1 MSQARFQKMQRE
13 KAKREK
19 AEAKAER
26 KAARAEEAEQ
36 ADDDATPEAPEED
49 VLAALAKLHAQ
60 FDDDQIDFETF
71 EERKQELIAKL
82 SV

>member
-19 AEAKAER
+19 AQAKAER
-26 KAARAEEAEQ
+26 KAARAEEAELAATD
-36 ADDDATPEAPEED
+36 ADPAPPQED
-49 VLAALAKLHAQ
+49 VLAALAALHAE
-60 FDDDQIDFETF
+60 FDDDKIDFETF

>member
-19 AEAKAER
+19 AQAKAER
-26 KAARAEEAEQ
+26 KAARAEEAER
-36 ADDDATPEAPEED
+36 AGDVEPAAPQED
-49 VLAALAKLHAQ
+49 VLAELAKLHEQ
-60 FDDDQIDFETF
+60 FDDEQIDFETF
-71 EERKQELIAKL
+71 EERKQELISKL